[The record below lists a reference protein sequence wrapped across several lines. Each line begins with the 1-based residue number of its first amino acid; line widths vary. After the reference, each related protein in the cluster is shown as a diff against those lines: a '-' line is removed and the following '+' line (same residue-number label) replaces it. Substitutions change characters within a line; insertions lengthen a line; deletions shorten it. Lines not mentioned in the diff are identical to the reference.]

1 MCHCYQLGGRVGV
14 DTLVDV
20 VLAGCGQ
27 PGELEALANDF
38 IVLRVLLV
46 GVVVDPGHDLA
57 DL

>member
-1 MCHCYQLGGRVGV
+1 MYHCYQLGGRVGV

-20 VLAGCGQ
+20 VLAGYGQ

-38 IVLRVLLV
+38 VVLRVLL